1 MATKTISVTLEAYEK
16 LKRARRYERE
26 SFSQVVLRASW
37 PEASITG
44 AELLHRL
51 RSTPPQLSAV
61 ELDAI
66 ETAIGNDAAAAD
78 KWQR

>member
-51 RSTPPQLSAV
+51 RSTSPQLSAV

-66 ETAIGNDAAAAD
+66 ETAIGNDAAAPD